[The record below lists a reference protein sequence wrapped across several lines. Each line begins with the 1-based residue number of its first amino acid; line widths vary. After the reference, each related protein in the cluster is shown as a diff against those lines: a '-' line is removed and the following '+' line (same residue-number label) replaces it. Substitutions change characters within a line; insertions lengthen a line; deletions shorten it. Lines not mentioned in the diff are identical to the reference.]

1 MSALRKFA
9 PWRRWSRRTTAAA
22 AAIFAASFAWSG
34 PSAAQTAPA
43 QESPVAPPA
52 AVSDADAPIIHSQ
65 LDARL
70 FYELL
75 LGEIELRDGDS
86 GSAYQ
91 LLLDAAKRTSNETLF
106 KRATDVAL
114 QARAGEQAL
123 AAAVAWR
130 RAVPESTDALRY
142 QVQLLVALNRVGET
156 EEPLIALLKAA
167 PRPALP
173 GLIDAVPRLLA
184 RSADRTAAAS
194 VVEKVMQP
202 FVDGPDT
209 RVAALV
215 AVGRGWL
222 GAGEPAK
229 ALEYARR
236 AAAIDPAAD
245 GPALLALEML
255 RTTPAAEGIV
265 RSRVAAAPA
274 NPALRLLYVRTL
286 AAAQRL
292 ADAAAQARA
301 ITTASPDVAP
311 PWLTLGAIELELKH
325 PKEATAALQTYAK
338 LVEGGAA
345 VTSSAAGAE
354 GDDAPASASNALTQA
369 WLLLAQAAEQQ
380 RDFTGAEAW
389 LAKIDNP
396 ASALEVQTRRASL
409 LAKQGRLAEGRELI
423 RRAPEQTAADA
434 RAKVLAEAQLLRE
447 AKQWSELAS
456 LLTRASERWPDD
468 ADLVYEHAMAEEK
481 LDNVDAMETL
491 LRKVMASKPDNANAY
506 NALGYSL
513 AERKVRLTEAR
524 DLIRKALE
532 LSPNEPFITDS
543 LGWVEYRL
551 GNRDEAIRLLRTAY
565 QARPDTE
572 IGAHLGEV
580 LWAAGRTD
588 EARMVWREARSRD
601 AANDVLVETLAR
613 LRVDL

>member
-9 PWRRWSRRTTAAA
+9 PWRRWSRRTAARA
-22 AAIFAASFAWSG
+22 AVVFAASLAASL
-34 PSAAQTAPA
+34 PASAQSRPAQDAPA
-43 QESPVAPPA
+43 RQA
-52 AVSDADAPIIHSQ
+52 AEGDAPIIGSQ
-65 LDARL
+65 LDAQL

-75 LGEIELRDGDS
+75 VGEIELREGDS
-86 GSAYQ
+86 GTAYR
-91 LLLDAAKRTSNETLF
+91 LLLDAARRTSNETLF

-123 AAAVAWR
+123 DAVVAWR
-130 RAVPESTDALRY
+130 KAVPESTDAMRY

-156 EEPLIALLKAA
+156 EEPLVALLKGS
-167 PRPALP
+167 PKPTLP

-184 RSADRTAAAS
+184 RSADRAAAAS
-194 VVEKVMQP
+194 VVEKTMQP
-202 FVDGPDT
+202 FLDDGDT

-229 ALEYARR
+229 ALDHAQR
-236 AAAIDPAAD
+236 AAALDPAAD

-265 RSRVAAAPA
+265 RARVAAAPA

-286 AAAQRL
+286 ASAQRL
-292 ADAAAQARA
+292 ADAATEARA
-301 ITTASPDVAP
+301 ITAASPDLAP

-325 PKEATAALQTYAK
+325 PREATVALQAYAK

-345 VTSSAAGAE
+345 VTLDAAGGE
-354 GDDAPASASNALTQA
+354 GDEAPASASNALTQA

-380 RDFTGAEAW
+380 RDFAGAEAW
-389 LAKIDNP
+389 LAKIDNT

-409 LAKQGRLAEGRELI
+409 LAKQGRLAEGRALI

-447 AKQWSELAS
+447 AKQWSELAG
-456 LLTRASERWPDD
+456 LLGRANERWPDD

-481 LDNVDAMETL
+481 LDRVDTMETL
-491 LRKVMASKPDNANAY
+491 LRKVIALKPDNANAY

-513 AERKVRLTEAR
+513 AERKVRLGEAR

-580 LWAAGRTD
+580 LWTDGRTD
-588 EARMVWREARSRD
+588 EARKVWREARSRD